1 MLPTEYNLVIYT
13 AMISGFLATC
23 GFAARVVWECIA
35 SVKETRRQRRLK
47 HIEFLLG
54 EFYVPIT
61 MRLHREQM
69 IWDRI
74 IHVRQNFGTPLGL
87 HTGGEQ
93 LGDLDSTILDNHIAI
108 QSIIISNIAK
118 AAPQQHLYDILTK
131 YDEHVTIYKALR
143 DSGRCACYPKQ
154 LGCPYPK
161 QLYSMLM
168 IRVRQLE
175 KERDALLGVC
185 PCCNFRGCYVPEAV
199 VAEPTEPSIESDD
212 EFESIPRIEMTSQPQ
227 QEIPQLAN
235 RSFASDREAC
245 TSNETE
251 AV

>member
-1 MLPTEYNLVIYT
+1 MTTEYNIVIYT
-13 AMISGFLATC
+13 AMISGLLATC
-23 GFAARVVWECIA
+23 GFAARAVWECIA

-74 IHVRQNFGTPLGL
+74 IHVRQNSGTPLGL
-87 HTGGEQ
+87 HPCGEQ
-93 LGDLDSTILDNHIAI
+93 LGGLDSTILDNHIAI

-143 DSGRCACYPKQ
+143 DSGRNSCYPKQ

-161 QLYSMLM
+161 RLYSMLM

-175 KERDALLGVC
+175 TERDALLGVC
-185 PCCNFRGCYVPEAV
+185 PCCNFTGCHVPEAV
-199 VAEPTEPSIESDD
+199 VAEPTRIESAE
-212 EFESIPRIEMTSQPQ
+212 EFESRLRLEMTSQPQ
-227 QEIPQLAN
+227 QEIHQLAY
-235 RSFASDREAC
+235 RSSTSDREA
-245 TSNETE
+245 SNETE

>member
-1 MLPTEYNLVIYT
+1 MLTTEYNLVLYT
-13 AMISGFLATC
+13 AVISGLLATC
-23 GFAARVVWECIA
+23 GFAARAAYDSIA
-35 SVKETRRQRRLK
+35 SVKETRRQRRLQ

-54 EFYVPIT
+54 EFYIPIT

-74 IHVRQNFGTPLGL
+74 IHVRQNFGAPLGL
-87 HTGGEQ
+87 HPGGEQ

-108 QSIIISNIAK
+108 QNIIISNIAK
-118 AAPQQHLYDILTK
+118 AAPQQHLYDALTK

-143 DSGRCACYPKQ
+143 DSGRHTCYPKQ

-161 QLYSMLM
+161 HLYSMLM

-175 KERDALLGVC
+175 KERDKILCICSCCHLGS
-185 PCCNFRGCYVPEAV
+185 CYAPEAV
-199 VAEPTEPSIESDD
+199 IAEPTSTEPDE
-212 EFESIPRIEMTSQPQ
+212 EFEAIPRLEMTSQ
-227 QEIPQLAN
+227 QEIHQLAY
-235 RSFASDREAC
+235 RSSTSDREAC
-245 TSNETE
+245 ASNETE